1 MCAYESE
8 SRSQSG
14 TTYKGTTSQRLDLRA
29 YRLDHDHKYGRS
41 GTDLGFL
48 LHKNPANLHSAELP
62 FGKAYVFYSNAAERR
77 CTACLLLE
85 LDPVDLVRGGQQL
98 EEYVNDRPYVASSYL
113 TVAMG
118 RIFGTALAGNCQ
130 KRPELV
136 DTKLPLEITVEVIR
150 ARGGADI
157 LHKLFDP
164 LGYHVG
170 AMPIPLDEK
179 FADWGAS
186 PYFRLTLGAHTT
198 IHDVLSHLYVLLPVL
213 DDEKHYYIGDA
224 EVDKLL
230 RRGEGWLGNHP
241 HRELIVQRYLKRKPS
256 LIDRALTRLLD
267 EENAAVDARE
277 SKTEQAALAEKDL
290 ERPMTLHTQRLNQVA
305 AKLKALEAK
314 SILDLGCG
322 EGKLL
327 RRLLADRTFER
338 IVGMDVSHR
347 SLEAA
352 ASRLRLDRL
361 PERHRKRLELIQG
374 SLLYRDKR
382 LSGFDAAVLIE
393 VIEHLDPP
401 RLLALE
407 RVLFELARP
416 RHIIITTPNREYN
429 VLFPTLPP
437 GRMRHNDHRF
447 EWTRAEFSAWAENT
461 AARFGY
467 QVVFEPV
474 GPVDSQHGAPSQ
486 MAVFSLPIGGAE

>member
-1 MCAYESE
+1 
-8 SRSQSG
+8 
-14 TTYKGTTSQRLDLRA
+14 
-29 YRLDHDHKYGRS
+29 
-41 GTDLGFL
+41 
-48 LHKNPANLHSAELP
+48 
-62 FGKAYVFYSNAAERR
+62 
-77 CTACLLLE
+77 
-85 LDPVDLVRGGQQL
+85 
-98 EEYVNDRPYVASSYL
+98 
-113 TVAMG
+113 
-118 RIFGTALAGNCQ
+118 
-130 KRPELV
+130 
-136 DTKLPLEITVEVIR
+136 IR
-150 ARGGADI
+150 TRGGANI
-157 LHKLFDP
+157 LHKLFEP
-164 LGYHVG
+164 LGYLVG
-170 AMPIPLDEK
+170 ATSIPLDEK

-186 PYFRLTLGAHTT
+186 PYFRLTLDARTT
-198 IHDVLSHLYVLLPVL
+198 VHDVLSHLYVLLPVL

-230 RRGEGWLGNHP
+230 RRGEGWLGSHP

-267 EENAAVDARE
+267 EENAAVDAGE
-277 SKTEQAALAEKDL
+277 SKTEQAAFAEKDL

-305 AKLKALEAK
+305 TRLKSLEAK

-347 SLEAA
+347 SLEVA

-361 PERHRKRLELIQG
+361 PERQRKRIELMQG

-382 LSGFDAAVLIE
+382 LDNFDAAALVE

-407 RVLFELARP
+407 RVLFEFARP
-416 RHIIITTPNREYN
+416 RHIIITTPNQEYN
-429 VLFPTLPP
+429 LLFPTLPP

-447 EWTRAEFSAWAENT
+447 EWTRPEFSAWAEKT

-467 QVVFEPV
+467 HVAFEPV
-474 GPVDSQHGAPSQ
+474 GPVDPQHGAPSQ
-486 MAVFSLPIGGAE
+486 MAVFSLPVGGAE